1 METFRGKRLLLT
13 GGTGSFGRTFVQ
25 HAISKLALERIVVF
39 SRDELKQSEMSRSI
53 ADERVE
59 YMIGDVRDAD
69 RLRWAMQ
76 GVDWV
81 VHAAALKQVPAA
93 ERNPS
98 EPVKTNI
105 VGAINLIKAA
115 IDAGVDKVIALSTDK
130 AAHPAN
136 LYGATKL
143 VSERLLIAANPRRGS
158 RGTRFSVVRYG
169 NVVGSRG
176 SVVPLFVEQR
186 RSGVISITDPEMTR
200 FWITLD
206 QGVRFV
212 SRALAGMRGGE
223 VFVPKLPSARIVD
236 IATAMAPDCRREIV
250 GVRPGEKLHEV
261 LITSE
266 ESVRAL
272 EFEDFYIIEPE
283 APHWDE
289 HGWPGG
295 RRVPGGFTYASDSNP
310 WVLSVAEIRELLE
323 AIGYDRVDPVR

>member
-1 METFRGKRLLLT
+1 METFRGKSLLLT
-13 GGTGSFGRTFVQ
+13 GGTGSFGRAFVQ
-25 HAISKLALERIVVF
+25 HAIAKLDLARIVVF
-39 SRDELKQSEMSRSI
+39 SRDELKQSEMFRSI

-59 YMIGDVRDAD
+59 YVIGDVRDAD
-69 RLRWAMQ
+69 RLGWALR

-105 VGAINLIKAA
+105 LGAINLIEAA
-115 IDAGVDKVIALSTDK
+115 IDAGVEKVIALSTDK

-143 VSERLLIAANPRRGS
+143 VSERLFIAANPRARG

-176 SVVPLFVEQR
+176 SVVPLFVKQR
-186 RSGVISITDPEMTR
+186 TSGVISITDPEMTR
-200 FWITLD
+200 FWITLE

-223 VFVPKLPSARIVD
+223 VFVPKLPSARIAE
-236 IATAMAPDCRREIV
+236 IAAAVAPGCRWEIV
-250 GVRPGEKLHEV
+250 GVRPGEKMHEV
-261 LITSE
+261 LITPE
-266 ESVRAL
+266 ESVRTF
-272 EFEDFYIIEPE
+272 EFDDFYIIEPE
-283 APHWDE
+283 APQGDE
-289 HGWPGG
+289 HGRPRG
-295 RRVPGGFTYASDSNP
+295 RRVPRGFAYASDSNP
-310 WVLSVAEIRELLE
+310 WMLSVAEIRALLE
-323 AIGYDRVDPVR
+323 EIGYGRVDPVR